1 MIRCITIGT
10 TTVQGT
16 LVRELPDGR
25 AQVRVGEMVYTGQ
38 LIDQYQKFAATAS
51 SCNQQQKRSP
61 SNSTSQTQLGVHSGP
76 LFL

>member
-1 MIRCITIGT
+1 MIRCIKIGT

-51 SCNQQQKRSP
+51 SCKSP
-61 SNSTSQTQLGVHSGP
+61 NSKGASSNSKPSQ
-76 LFL
+76 

>member
-1 MIRCITIGT
+1 MIRCIQIGT

-38 LIDQYQKFAATAS
+38 LIDQYQRFAATAS
-51 SCNQQQKRSP
+51 GCTSP
-61 SNSTSQTQLGVHSGP
+61 NSKGASSSSKPSQ
-76 LFL
+76 

>member
-1 MIRCITIGT
+1 MTRCIKIGT

-51 SCNQQQKRSP
+51 SCNC
-61 SNSTSQTQLGVHSGP
+61 
-76 LFL
+76 

>member
-1 MIRCITIGT
+1 MIRCIKIGT

-16 LVRELPDGR
+16 LVRELPDGM

-51 SCNQQQKRSP
+51 SCKSP
-61 SNSTSQTQLGVHSGP
+61 NSKGL
-76 LFL
+76 